1 MTELLGNISLG
12 LAMLVATA
20 GIFVAMASARFE
32 SRGLLRAARGLI
44 VTFGLLMTLASGALL
59 AALVRDQ
66 FSIAY
71 VAHYTERALPLA
83 YKLAAFWAGQEGSLL
98 LWAWLLA
105 AMAVIYVVRDHS
117 PAGPESAGT
126 IATLFAVL
134 GFFAALMLFAAN
146 PFTLID
152 DVPLDGH
159 GLNPMLQD
167 PAMVAHPPML
177 FLGYAGFTIPF
188 AMAVGALI
196 AGRRDN
202 AWIEGTR
209 RWNLASWLFLSI
221 GILLGAQWAYVELG
235 WGGYWAW
242 DPVENASLLPWLTGT
257 ALLHSIMVQKH
268 RGMLKVWNVSLI
280 ALTFVLCI
288 FGTYLTRSGVIQS
301 VHSFG
306 QSVIGTFFLTF
317 LAIATG
323 VSVLLIVWRRKV
335 LKAEHE
341 LVGMLGREGFF
352 LATNVLLV
360 GIMLVTL
367 VGTIFPIL
375 SGAFGRQ
382 AVTVGPSFYNKVVAP
397 LGLLVVAMMACGP
410 VLIYG
415 ADAAK
420 RLARGMIL
428 PGLLA
433 LAAVG
438 AFCFYGIRNA
448 WALICVAIVTAAV
461 FNVLLDLVH
470 SFVQRIRAHNETPLT
485 ATIKLLGNNH
495 RRYGGQIVHIGIV
508 MIVAGIAGS
517 SLFNVKETFQVHEG
531 ESVKFAGQTLK
542 FDKLAEVRHG
552 NYTAVEAT
560 INLTDSAGNTKIYRP
575 ERRFY
580 DKAEEA
586 NSEVA
591 IGSTWKQDVYFT
603 LAGWEQNGKVS
614 AIQAIVNPLV
624 SWIWTGGLLMTV
636 GAVIGLL
643 PRIGPRS
650 AEVQTEV
657 REKAQAKLQPKRQ
670 RTPRVPLPA

>member
-1 MTELLGNISLG
+1 M
-12 LAMLVATA
+12 
-20 GIFVAMASARFE
+20 
-32 SRGLLRAARGLI
+32 
-44 VTFGLLMTLASGALL
+44 
-59 AALVRDQ
+59 
-66 FSIAY
+66 
-71 VAHYTERALPLA
+71 
-83 YKLAAFWAGQEGSLL
+83 
-98 LWAWLLA
+98 
-105 AMAVIYVVRDHS
+105 
-117 PAGPESAGT
+117 
-126 IATLFAVL
+126 
-134 GFFAALMLFAAN
+134 
-146 PFTLID
+146 
-152 DVPLDGH
+152 
-159 GLNPMLQD
+159 
-167 PAMVAHPPML
+167 
-177 FLGYAGFTIPF
+177 
-188 AMAVGALI
+188 I

-202 AWIEGTR
+202 AWIERTR

-317 LAIATG
+317 LAIVTIL
-323 VSVLLIVWRRKV
+323 SVILIVWRRKT

-341 LVGMLGREGFF
+341 LAGMLGREGFF

-367 VGTIFPIL
+367 VGTIFPII
-375 SGAFGRQ
+375 SGAFGGQ

-397 LGLLVVAMMACGP
+397 MGLLVVAMMACGP

-433 LAAVG
+433 IAAAS
-438 AFCFYGIRNA
+438 AFWFYGIRNA

-461 FNVLLDLVH
+461 FNVLADLVR
-470 SFVQRIRAHNETPLT
+470 SFVQRIRVHSESPFSAVL
-485 ATIKLLGNNH
+485 KLLDNNH

-508 MIVAGIAGS
+508 MIVGGIAGS
-517 SLFNVKETFQVHEG
+517 SLFNVKKTFQLHPG
-531 ESVKFAGQTLK
+531 ESVKFAGRTLT
-542 FDKLAEVRHG
+542 FDKLSEVRHG

-560 INLTDSAGNTKIYRP
+560 VSLSDPNGNTKIFKP

-591 IGSTWKQDVYFT
+591 IGSTWKEDVYFT
-603 LAGWEQNGKVS
+603 LAGWEQNGQVS

-624 SWIWTGGLLMTV
+624 SWIWTGGLLLTV

-643 PRIGPRS
+643 PRIGPRT
-650 AEVQTEV
+650 TEV
-657 REKAQAKLQPKRQ
+657 RSEMPQAKRQPKRQ
-670 RTPRVPLPA
+670 RAARVPLPA